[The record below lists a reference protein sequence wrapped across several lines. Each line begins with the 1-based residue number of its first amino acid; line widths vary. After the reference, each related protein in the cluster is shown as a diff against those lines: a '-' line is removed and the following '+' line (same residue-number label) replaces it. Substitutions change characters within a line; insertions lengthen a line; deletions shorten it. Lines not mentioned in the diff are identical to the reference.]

1 MVVLSLLFIATAE
14 GSDAEY
20 VGIEFV
26 DSEGNIYDGR
36 LLDGSG
42 VDFITEVTDTGITY
56 TVLAGTDVPTS
67 KPLFL
72 RIISDIDSRFNMS
85 MSVKGLSSW
94 MAMTGLGCTLFYG
107 EDSFS
112 SEVVEQGRDVDFING
127 SGKQAEFDRD
137 VLYELTFHTVNEAV
151 LTAGTPPN
159 PIKGIIIS
167 FTAVSMMEHHVIHF
181 DANGGIVT
189 ESEKEVAAGHPV
201 GELPKAYRPGFD
213 FDGWYVNSER
223 LTSFTIMGHTDITAK
238 AEWVALRTVTFDAN
252 GGTVSEKSRVIREGY
267 IIGPLPEPVR
277 DGHSLS
283 GWYTAPSGGQPV
295 TKDDRV
301 GSSDLVLYAH
311 WSAEKDIDVHE
322 ETYVDVDGN
331 TVYEKDITIYY
342 EDRSIILDKY
352 IRVTDPQERIISE
365 AHRIESTGSDG
376 SVALVYD
383 LDATVYT
390 ESGRTVTSEHSESY
404 PDGYTIDSTKVS
416 VYDSSGGLVSETIE
430 SMEYGIDG
438 QGSDYSIE
446 KSGTSIGDVL
456 QSYVC
461 QGSGHLHSADSDY
474 TVSIDW
480 YGGIGTAVISFEADI
495 ITADAVGEIL
505 TIMEGPI
512 LPVMDSTA
520 PVILLTSDTLTI
532 SFDALEHLAE
542 NGYGI
547 RAEGEAGSVTI
558 DSDCI
563 AQASHSGYDLILSIV
578 RGTEDNLTPQQLDV
592 VGDGF
597 AIVVTMM
604 YGDTI
609 VHEIGG
615 TASIEIEPGLSE
627 GALSLWYVDPEGNTE
642 QVEMTY
648 DPETGIVSFKT
659 DHFSVYMVKVEN
671 GILDSIPWWIVILSA
686 SVLMIIIFLVFIRRR
701 RSSA

>member
-42 VDFITEVTDTGITY
+42 VDFITEVIDTGITY
-56 TVLAGTDVPTS
+56 RVLAGTDVPTS

-72 RIISDIDSRFNMS
+72 RIISDIDSSFNMS

-213 FDGWYVNSER
+213 FDGWYVDSER
-223 LTSFTIMGHTDITAK
+223 LTSSTIMGHTDITAK

-252 GGTVSEKSRVIREGY
+252 GGTVSEKSRVVREGY
-267 IIGPLPEPVR
+267 IIGLLPEPVR
-277 DGHSLS
+277 DGHSFS

-331 TVYEKDITIYY
+331 TVYEKDIAIYY
-342 EDRSIILDKY
+342 EDGSIVLDKY

-365 AHRIESTGSDG
+365 MHRIESTGSDG
-376 SVALVYD
+376 SVELVYD
-383 LDATVYT
+383 LESTVYT
-390 ESGRTVTSEHSESY
+390 ESGRTVTIEHSESH
-404 PDGYTIDSTKVS
+404 PKGYAIDSTNVS
-416 VYDSSGGLVSETIE
+416 IYNASGGLIFETFE
-430 SMEYGIDG
+430 SRQYGIDD

-446 KSGTSIGDVL
+446 KSSTSTEDVL
-456 QSYVC
+456 QTYAC
-461 QGSGHLHSADSDY
+461 KCSGYLHSASFDY

-480 YGGIGTAVISFEADI
+480 GDGTGTAVFSFDSDTIAAA
-495 ITADAVGEIL
+495 TAAEIL
-505 TIMEGPI
+505 SLIDGFI
-512 LPVMDSTA
+512 APVKDSTT
-520 PVILLTSDTLTI
+520 PVISLPSDTLTI
-532 SFDALEHLAE
+532 TFDALEPLAE
-542 NGYGI
+542 NGFSI
-547 RAEGEAGSVTI
+547 RAVGEVGSVTI

-563 AQASHSGYDLILSIV
+563 SQASHSGYDLILSIV
-578 RGTEDNLTPQQLDV
+578 EGTEENLNEKQLETI
-592 VGDGF
+592 GDGF
-597 AIVVTMM
+597 AVVVTMM
-604 YGDTI
+604 YGDTP

-615 TASIEIEPGLSE
+615 MAYITVEPNLDE
-627 GALSLWYVDPEGNTE
+627 GDVSLWYVDDEGLTE
-642 QVEMTY
+642 RLEMTY
-648 DPETGIVSFKT
+648 DRETGTVAFET
-659 DHFSVYMVKVEN
+659 DHFSVYMVKVEK
-671 GILDSIPWWIVILSA
+671 GLLDSIAWWIVIA
-686 SVLMIIIFLVFIRRR
+686 SLLVLTVVAFMLLIRRR
-701 RSSA
+701 RSSS